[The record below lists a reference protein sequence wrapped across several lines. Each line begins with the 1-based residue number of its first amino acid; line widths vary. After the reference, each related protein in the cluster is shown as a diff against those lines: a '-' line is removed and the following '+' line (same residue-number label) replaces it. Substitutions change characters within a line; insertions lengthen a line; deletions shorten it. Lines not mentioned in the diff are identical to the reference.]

1 MLIVANLFTSL
12 WLSSPFSLSIW
23 YNHRKYCD
31 KVLVKTS
38 QRTSTGLYSV
48 NMLIM
53 LAEQYL
59 HVGTIIYVFPVSS
72 ITLVD
77 VSGRRI
83 YKLSIRKAH
92 PISKPNVEIEI
103 A

>member
-1 MLIVANLFTSL
+1 MKLESSGTHNQLIA
-12 WLSSPFSLSIW
+12 SPFSLSIW

-38 QRTSTGLYSV
+38 QQTSAGLYSV

-59 HVGTIIYVFPVSS
+59 HVGIIVYVFLVLS

-77 VSGRRI
+77 VSSRRI
-83 YKLSIRKAH
+83 YKLSIRKVYL
-92 PISKPNVEIEI
+92 ISKLNVEIEI